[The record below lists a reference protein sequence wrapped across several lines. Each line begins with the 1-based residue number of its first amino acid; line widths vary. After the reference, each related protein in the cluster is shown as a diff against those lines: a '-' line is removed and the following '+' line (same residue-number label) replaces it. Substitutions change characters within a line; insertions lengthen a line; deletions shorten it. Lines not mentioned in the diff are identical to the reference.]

1 MAFPDVPTDHWAYE
15 AVNRLNLAGV
25 ISGYPDGTFRG
36 NNPVTRYEV
45 AAMLDRLWQA
55 LIVRH
60 GFLSAKPDAAD
71 DTLVGS
77 AEWNAD
83 HPVALRG
90 N

>member
-1 MAFPDVPTDHWAYE
+1 MAFPDVPADHWAYE

-25 ISGYPDGTFRG
+25 ISGYPDGEFKG

-45 AAMLDRLWQA
+45 AAMLDRFWQA
-55 LIVRH
+55 LIIQH
-60 GFLSAKPDAAD
+60 GFQSGKSDSAD

-77 AEWNAD
+77 AEWNAE
-83 HPVALRG
+83 HPVMLRG